1 MLAVIPAPEGYEV
14 VIATFDKPDA
24 HAKLEDYKRYWLH
37 WPTNRSIKNLLKNTV
52 LAFRVIGKE
61 RPHLIVST
69 GAAAAVPFFFVGKF
83 LGRSTNVFIECIDR
97 ISMPTLTA
105 KLVRPVTDL
114 YICQWETQLSDYK
127 KRLHIGRS
135 R

>member
-14 VIATFDKPDA
+14 VFATFDKPDA
-24 HAKLEDYKRYWLH
+24 IAKLEGYKRYWLY
-37 WPTNRSIKNLLKNTV
+37 WPTNRSIKNLLKNAV
-52 LAFRVIGKE
+52 LAFRVIRQE
-61 RPHLIVST
+61 RPHLIIST

-114 YICQWETQLSDYK
+114 YICQWETQLSEYK
-127 KRLHIGRS
+127 RRIHIGRS